1 MNPLST
7 HSQLPPSGSIP
18 PSAPMAADF
27 SSVEDV
33 ESYASIPEGVY
44 LCRITD
50 VRDGVSRDGSTRWAL
65 RLEVVDGDY
74 AGRTAGWDGIT
85 WSDKGLRRVKHVLDK
100 LGFDVSGRLE
110 VHRGDLLGRQARVQ
124 FTLEEREDPLT
135 GIKQVR
141 LRVPYLGY
149 STAAQPASPF

>member
-1 MNPLST
+1 MNTNPG
-7 HSQLPPSGSIP
+7 PSS
-18 PSAPMAADF
+18 SAPISAPDPVPMTIDF
-27 SSVEDV
+27 STVEDV
-33 ESYASIPEGVY
+33 ETFVSIPEGVY
-44 LCRITD
+44 LCRVTD

-85 WSDKGLRRVKHVLDK
+85 WSEKGLRRVKHVLDK
-100 LGFDVSGRLE
+100 LGFDVTGRLE
-110 VHRGDLLGRQARVQ
+110 VHKNDLMNRRARVQ

-149 STAAQPASPF
+149 SSAPQGGSPF